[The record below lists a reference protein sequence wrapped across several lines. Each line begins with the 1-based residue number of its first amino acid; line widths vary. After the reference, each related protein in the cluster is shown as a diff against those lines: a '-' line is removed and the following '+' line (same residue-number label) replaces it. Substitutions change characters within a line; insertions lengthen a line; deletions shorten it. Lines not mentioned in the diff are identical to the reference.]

1 MAAKDPIFRQKE
13 PIQETLRTPPIP
25 RNFPTDFHFFPRAR
39 LNKKEPKTTAVT
51 EKRKEKKRK
60 GQQLQIRN
68 RERTNRSKLGGS
80 RCEMEKQQGWME
92 RPRAPLSQ
100 CDVRLRDVNA
110 CVGARVCGWDS
121 TEFYTG
127 KRRRRREDSNQL
139 TDFNYSDYHG
149 FGNLMTDTGALITA
163 LVWVVYLCGIF
174 FPL

>member
-1 MAAKDPIFRQKE
+1 M
-13 PIQETLRTPPIP
+13 
-25 RNFPTDFHFFPRAR
+25 
-39 LNKKEPKTTAVT
+39 T

-127 KRRRRREDSNQL
+127 KRRKREDSNQL

-149 FGNLMTDTGALITA
+149 LGNLMTDTGALITA
-163 LVWVVYLCGIF
+163 LVLVVYLCGIF